1 MKKEKLWYS
10 WGDFSWLSKLAFIL
24 SILALIGV
32 VTH

>member
-1 MKKEKLWYS
+1 MKKEKLWGS
-10 WGDFSWLSKLAFIL
+10 WEDFSWISKLAFIL

>member
-1 MKKEKLWYS
+1 MKKEKLWDS
-10 WGDFSWLSKLAFIL
+10 WRDFSWCSKLAFIL